1 MSEKDFLNSTLRQ
14 ILNLERMHTSYFRD
28 NLKFVANEI
37 INAVTGGATEENENE
52 EIYVESFSEL
62 F

>member
-28 NLKFVANEI
+28 NLKFVASEI
-37 INAVTGGATEENENE
+37 INAMIGDSTEEDE
-52 EIYVESFSEL
+52 ELYVESFSDL